1 MVGRRRILTPARQAA
16 VELALR
22 NGSTKRLAAQYAG
35 MGETSFYEELRRNPE
50 FAKAVQE
57 AEAHH
62 EMQMVSRIKASA
74 MSGDWKAA
82 AFWLERQR
90 YDEWGQPLDRGK
102 MPAVSVEV
110 KSGAAAAVAA
120 GGDLSSLDPSA
131 RIAQLAAAF
140 DLVVRVGGVP
150 DTLGSGAL
158 APPVGTSLPPEVD
171 EVDTA

>member
-1 MVGRRRILTPARQAA
+1 MGRTSVLTPQRQQA

-22 NGSTKRLAAQYAG
+22 NGATKRLACQYAG
-35 MGETSFYEELRRNPE
+35 MDESTFYRLIARNSHFRE
-50 FAKAVQE
+50 AVQE

-74 MSGDWKAA
+74 NAGDWKAA
-82 AFWLERQR
+82 AWWLERQR
-90 YDEWGQPLDRGK
+90 YDEWGAPLDRGK
-102 MPAVSVEV
+102 MPTLSVEV
-110 KSGAAAAVAA
+110 KSGAAAAVVA
-120 GGDLSSLDPSA
+120 GGDSSLDPSA

-150 DTLGSGAL
+150 DSERGGTL
-158 APPVGTSLPPEVD
+158 APPSGAVGPPEVD